1 MILPS
6 SSKVSSFWEDR
17 PDFLPL
23 RQALSLLLGTKTLSI
38 CFETGFSTLFLTFQ
52 RPLPFHPF
60 QSPQRLYL
68 GAWEPSQNTRLL
80 SYTLIALCLSVSSRV
95 GELSEQ
101 KQPKHSVSTS
111 LCGNRDVYWRWQRKL
126 RS

>member
-6 SSKVSSFWEDR
+6 SSKVSAFWEDR

-23 RQALSLLLGTKTLSI
+23 HQALSLLLGTKTLHL
-38 CFETGFSTLFLTFQ
+38 FGNWLWHTLFLTFQ
-52 RPLPFHPF
+52 RPLQFQPF

-68 GAWEPSQNTRLL
+68 GVWEPSKNTRLL
-80 SYTLIALCLSVSSRV
+80 SYTQMALYLSVSNRV
-95 GELSEQ
+95 GELSAQ

-111 LCGNRDVYWRWQRKL
+111 LCGNREVYWRWQRKL
-126 RS
+126 GS